1 MTKKNIKK
9 YIIEGFNLI
18 KSSNDLTYKDKVDTI
33 GYLFGIGSLVGILPG
48 WRPKAISH
56 NALCLFIDNEFK
68 LPRGLERAHEHHRR
82 DTLYELI
89 NNKWDSDEEWWDF
102 FYDRDFTV
110 LSTRSENRNEKTFHK
125 LKVYEVPLEKDL
137 FLGKRVGFV
146 YSEKE
151 KEFLINLATKN
162 NLI

>member
-1 MTKKNIKK
+1 M
-9 YIIEGFNLI
+9 EA
-18 KSSNDLTYKDKVDTI
+18 
-33 GYLFGIGSLVGILPG
+33 
-48 WRPKAISH
+48 KAISH

-89 NNKWDSDEEWWDF
+89 NNKWDSDEEWWSF

-110 LSTRSENRNEKTFHK
+110 LSTRSENRNEKSFHK
-125 LKVYEVPLEKDL
+125 LKVYEVPLEKNL

-151 KEFLINLATKN
+151 KEFLINLATKK